1 MTPTPDGPS
10 GYVAALIVRRVIG
23 ASAERL
29 FDAWTD
35 PLQLL
40 EWWGPEGVTCTQAA
54 VDARPGGA
62 YRIANRLPDGAI
74 LWIGGQFEV
83 VERPSRLVFT
93 WQVEGGNRAL
103 ERVSVDF
110 RPVEHGTE
118 VVVTHERIGDAG
130 TRARHESGWQG
141 CLAGLSRYATG
152 A

>member
-1 MTPTPDGPS
+1 MTSTAGGPS
-10 GYVAALIVRRVIG
+10 GYAAALIVRRVIR
-23 ASAERL
+23 ASPERL

-35 PLQLL
+35 PLRLVQ
-40 EWWGPEGVTCTQAA
+40 WWGPEGVTCTQAA

-83 VERPSRLVFT
+83 VERPRVLVFS
-93 WQVEGGNRAL
+93 WQIEGAPSAL

-118 VVVTHERIGDAG
+118 VVVTHERIAYA
-130 TRARHESGWQG
+130 RARERHESGWQG
-141 CLAGLSRYATG
+141 CLAGLARYAT
-152 A
+152 